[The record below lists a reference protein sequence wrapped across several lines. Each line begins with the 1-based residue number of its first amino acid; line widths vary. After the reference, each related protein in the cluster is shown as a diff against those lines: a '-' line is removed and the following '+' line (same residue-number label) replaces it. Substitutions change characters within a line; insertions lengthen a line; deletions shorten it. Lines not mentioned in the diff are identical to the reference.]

1 MSAIGQ
7 AEVDRRIAVAMR
19 EAKENTL
26 RLPEAQNSTATQ
38 QAGSQPKITKYD
50 KQVATVLDVVR
61 PLEWALENGQP
72 VERRIKSRESIT
84 AALLYRRGVEVARCV
99 RCQTKGP
106 FVRCVISP
114 SFGGR
119 ALHRAACANCIF
131 YHQGTYCEH
140 RLKFEKSKGDMW
152 AEADTQLVLPN
163 GGLRQTLQLIG
174 EDGFDFLRVN
184 DEDSASEAQELG
196 ETSALN
202 DSSPAHQSEDT
213 ALSDTIHSSEEQG
226 NLPTGATNSGSE
238 DEAEVYQAADPSLS
252 DPSANETDSS
262 AEGWWCRFLYS
273 AEMPADDCDTLP
285 QSSATQIRE
294 EICSYPPAGDCPL
307 ALVLED
313 AEYSIEHEPQ
323 KNKQE

>member
-19 EAKENTL
+19 EAKEDTL

-106 FVRCVISP
+106 FV
-114 SFGGR
+114 
-119 ALHRAACANCIF
+119 
-131 YHQGTYCEH
+131 